1 MNIYLKLRN
10 VQVKIK
16 APKNLYNSFGKYNY
30 RSAEGICEAVKPYLE
45 KEGLALTLSDDVREI
60 GGRFYLEAT
69 ATLIDLEDGQTVQAK
84 ALARESDDKK
94 GMDASQVTGTASS
107 YARKYA
113 LNGLFLLDDTKDAD
127 TDEYHNQN
135 EAKQTKTTK
144 KEAAK
149 PESRPLPEIK
159 KEFGGLCCD
168 YAMLCETTPDFNAV
182 AAEIEKRARQ
192 INPGCDDV
200 TLYESCIKI
209 AKIWIEKKK
218 EQNKTAEAAK
228 PGKSSDKTST
238 NTNTKQETKSVEKGQ
253 EEEKNE

>member
-69 ATLIDLEDGQTVQAK
+69 ATLIDLEDGQTVQTK

-113 LNGLFLLDDTKDAD
+113 LNGLFLLDDAKDAD

-135 EAKQTKTTK
+135 EPKQSKTTK
-144 KEAAK
+144 KEASK

-159 KEFGGLCCD
+159 KEFGGLCVD

-182 AAEIEKRARQ
+182 AEEIEKRARQ
-192 INPGCDDV
+192 VNPDGDDR

-209 AKIWIEKKK
+209 ANIWIEKKK
-218 EQNKTAEAAK
+218 EQNKAAK
-228 PGKSSDKTST
+228 ADKPAKSSSKANDE
-238 NTNTKQETKSVEKGQ
+238 QATKSVEKGQ